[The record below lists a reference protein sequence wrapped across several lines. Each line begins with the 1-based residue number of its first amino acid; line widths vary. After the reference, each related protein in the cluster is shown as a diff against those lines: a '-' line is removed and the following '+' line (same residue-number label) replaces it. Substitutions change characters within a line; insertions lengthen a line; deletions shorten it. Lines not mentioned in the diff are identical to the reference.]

1 MKIVGVDRNNF
12 GTPEGILR
20 WAQSVF
26 KAMTHSIAFA
36 QPNGQDAAG
45 RYNAFTQDNIDC
57 ILLYIG
63 ASGSGSTL
71 SWSASN
77 TPQTFNHGLLRQP
90 IGFIVAFKNK
100 TCDIYCPT
108 TPTKD
113 IISLA
118 NTDASATTIV
128 MVF

>member
-1 MKIVGVDRNNF
+1 MKILDVDRNNF
-12 GTPEGILR
+12 GTFDGIFR

-26 KAMTHSIAFA
+26 KAMSHAVAIA
-36 QPNGQDAAG
+36 QPNGQDSAG
-45 RYNAFTQDNIDC
+45 RYNAFLQDNIDC

-71 SWSASN
+71 SWGTAN
-77 TPQTFNHGLLRQP
+77 TPEPINHGLLRQP
-90 IGFIVAFKNK
+90 IGFIVVFKNK
-100 TCDIYCPT
+100 ACDVYCPT

-113 IISLA
+113 TISLA
-118 NTDASATTIV
+118 VTDATATTIV